1 VTSSFLKV
9 DGFQKAGSLR
19 VFADVRQP
27 IKHKA
32 FSVLPGGR
40 WKRLKKEPHEIA
52 DVP

>member
-27 IKHKA
+27 KHKA

-40 WKRLKKEPHEIA
+40 WKRLKKEPYEIA